1 MPELTVALVGYE
13 LRGAATIRCWD
24 GFVGDIPMTSTRF
37 AALPTAEAI
46 GEAVNDGGFGAEA
59 VLSADYELWALYEH
73 GAEQMVDRGI
83 VDNPL
88 DLAYAERGI

>member
-13 LRGAATIRCWD
+13 LRGVATIRCWD
-24 GFVGDIPMTSTRF
+24 GFVGDIPMKATRF

-59 VLSADYELWALYEH
+59 VLSAEYDLWALYEH
-73 GAEQMVDRGI
+73 GAEQLVDSGI
-83 VDNPL
+83 IDDWVS
-88 DLAYAERGI
+88 LAYAKRGM